1 MITAMPRLCASC
13 DLELLRDRAFSP
25 LRGFVGR
32 ADYECVCNS
41 MLLAH
46 GLLWPIPVTLDVTN
60 EFMRKIGT
68 GAAVTLRDPEGAILA
83 ALPVQEV
90 WQPDRNA

>member
-1 MITAMPRLCASC
+1 
-13 DLELLRDRAFSP
+13 
-25 LRGFVGR
+25 
-32 ADYECVCNS
+32 